1 MLLTA
6 RGGTVVA
13 LFAASAPAI
22 GGSLLRTNARPGDV
36 FPGQSLPRVSGRAAR
51 LGRLGENYRSAGRAA
66 GAPRGD
72 AQLGDG
78 RGLSVGAVP
87 PVRDR
92 HPLVSSARARRRRR
106 LSIGFVVRGAF
117 GSAVP
122 VGVARWTWRIAGR
135 ASRSCQAGRRASA
148 AHRGRCKI
156 SSAV

>member
-6 RGGTVVA
+6 RGGTIAA

-22 GGSLLRTNARPGDV
+22 GGSLLRTNAGPEDV

-92 HPLVSSARARRRRR
+92 HSCSKQAAASLNFQVWPTRRELSR
-106 LSIGFVVRGAF
+106 LQRVVII
-117 GSAVP
+117 P
-122 VGVARWTWRIAGR
+122 
-135 ASRSCQAGRRASA
+135 
-148 AHRGRCKI
+148 
-156 SSAV
+156 